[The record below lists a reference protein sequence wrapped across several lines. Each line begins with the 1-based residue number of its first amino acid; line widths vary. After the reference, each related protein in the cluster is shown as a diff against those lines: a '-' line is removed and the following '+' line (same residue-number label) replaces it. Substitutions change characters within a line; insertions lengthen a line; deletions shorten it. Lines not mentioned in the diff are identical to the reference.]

1 MKPFARINLS
11 SAALRRGILVLSLA
25 LAAAGCC
32 VCDVPS
38 DAAVDQMNRQYIR
51 LDMRV
56 EQEGEVIFERN
67 NLVAYGKEECLK
79 TVTEHLYPTD
89 YDVEVSDAGQAKT
102 VPKDFAMR
110 ESGVVVNVRPMLT
123 VDGLV
128 DVELD
133 VSVIDDPEW
142 KECERTIVAANGE
155 SYTLPVEEPYFH
167 VRTIKGSFLCV
178 MNQPMSIP
186 VADDTAVLT
195 ITPRAPIDEAK
206 GEGR

>member
-1 MKPFARINLS
+1 MKPFARM
-11 SAALRRGILVLSLA
+11 ILVSSLA
-25 LAAAGCC
+25 FAAGCC

-89 YDVEVSDAGQAKT
+89 YDVEVSDAGQAKA

-195 ITPRAPIDEAK
+195 ITPRAAIDEAK
-206 GEGR
+206 GEAR